1 MIIEPKVRGFI
12 CVTAHPA
19 GCATNVANAIN
30 HIQTSGQLPNPPRN
44 VLVLGAS
51 SGYGLSSRISAAFSG
66 GAATLGVSFEK
77 EPTEKKTASAG
88 WYNSLAFDAAAKT
101 QGLWAKTLNLDA
113 FADASKATVIDLAKA
128 ELGPIDLVIYSLA
141 SPVRLDPDTGEL
153 WRSVIKPIGSPC
165 HVKSLN
171 MDKAK
176 IIDDMVLEPA
186 SDEEIAATVKVMG
199 GEDWERWMIALNDAG
214 VLSVDCRTIAYTY
227 IGSEMTWPI
236 YRQGTIGKAKE
247 DLDRAATTIR
257 ALLPEGDAR
266 VAVLKAVVTQASA
279 AIPVVPL
286 YNSILFQ
293 VMKDL
298 QLHEGCP
305 EHIDR
310 LFRTQLY
317 TDNAMQLDDDGRIRL
332 DTIELSEEVQA
343 RVRNI
348 WTKVTTE
355 NLNNITD
362 FSGVRKDF
370 LRIFGFE
377 VAGIDYEADLSPL
390 WRPPNLQ

>member
-1 MIIEPKVRGFI
+1 MIIKPKTRGFI
-12 CVTAHPA
+12 CVTAHPI
-19 GCATNVANAIN
+19 GCATNVTNAIK
-30 HIQTSGQLPNPPRN
+30 HVQATGKLPNPPRN

-88 WYNSLAFDAAAKT
+88 WYNSLAFDAAAKA

-113 FADASKATVIDLAKA
+113 FANASKEAVINLAKA
-128 ELGPIDLVIYSLA
+128 ELGAIDLVIYSLA

-153 WRSVIKPIGSPC
+153 WRSVIKPIGAPC
-165 HVKSLN
+165 RVKNLN
-171 MDKAK
+171 VDKAE

-199 GEDWERWMIALNDAG
+199 GEDWELWLAALADAG
-214 VLSVDCRTIAYTY
+214 VLSTDCRTIAYTY

-247 DLDRAATTIR
+247 DLDRAADAIR

-286 YNSILFQ
+286 YNSILFR

-317 TDNAMQLDDDGRIRL
+317 RDNAMQPDCDEGGRIRL
-332 DTIELSEEVQA
+332 DAVELSEEVQA
-343 RVRNI
+343 KVRAI
-348 WTKVTTE
+348 WAEVTTE
-355 NLNNITD
+355 NLNETTD
-362 FSGVRKDF
+362 FSGFREDF
-370 LRIFGFE
+370 LRIFGFAVE
-377 VAGIDYEADLSPL
+377 GIDYDADLSPL
-390 WRPPNLQ
+390 WQPA